1 MELLGDMG
9 HMESR
14 LFYLEIV
21 LLLTQ
26 YRCTVCAEGTIGS
39 EIILDTPM
47 QLLGD
52 EAQLDAR
59 FGPLEHTA
67 NLYSR

>member
-9 HMESR
+9 HMESG

-39 EIILDTPM
+39 EIMLDTPM

-52 EAQLDAR
+52 EAQVDACFSPFGDSAILDAR
-59 FGPLEHTA
+59 
-67 NLYSR
+67 